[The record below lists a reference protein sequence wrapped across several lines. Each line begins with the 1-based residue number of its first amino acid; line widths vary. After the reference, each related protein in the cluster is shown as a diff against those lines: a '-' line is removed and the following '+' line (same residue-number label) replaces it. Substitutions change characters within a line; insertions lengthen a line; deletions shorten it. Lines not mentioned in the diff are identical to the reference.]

1 MIEASKLLDDNF
13 KIYITGKGELTDRL
27 KKEAEGDNK
36 IQFTGR
42 VDDSELKALIRACD
56 IYCFPS
62 ITKNEAFGLALAEA
76 MYYEKPAVT
85 FTIPGSGV
93 NYVSL
98 DGVTGIEVENR
109 NVEKYAEALK
119 KLSAENRD
127 IRDRYGKADKKRVEE
142 NFLST
147 QFCERIKKLFAGF

>member
-27 KKEAEGDNK
+27 KK
-36 IQFTGR
+36 
-42 VDDSELKALIRACD
+42 
-56 IYCFPS
+56 
-62 ITKNEAFGLALAEA
+62 EAFGLALAEA

>member
-1 MIEASKLLDDNF
+1 M
-13 KIYITGKGELTDRL
+13 
-27 KKEAEGDNK
+27 
-36 IQFTGR
+36 
-42 VDDSELKALIRACD
+42 IRACD

-62 ITKNEAFGLALAEA
+62 ITKNEAFGLALADA

-119 KLSAENRD
+119 KLSTDKELRD
-127 IRDRYGKADKKRVEE
+127 QYGKAGKKRVIE
-142 NFLST
+142 NFLDS
-147 QFCERIKKLFAGF
+147 QFRENINKQMLLVEE